1 MQKELVF
8 VGCFSGVS
16 KSNNPFKL
24 AYFYGDPDDRLKDRV
39 VGYNIFQFFIDK
51 ELYSS
56 VGALKPLQKV
66 NADVRFIGGQNVL
79 ISLK

>member
-8 VGCFSGVS
+8 VGCFNGVS
-16 KSNNPFKL
+16 KSNNSFTL
-24 AYFYGDPDDRLKDRV
+24 AYFYGVPDDKIRDRV
-39 VGYNIFQFFIDK
+39 TGYSNYQFFIDK
-51 ELYSS
+51 ELYP
-56 VGALKPLQKV
+56 VVTALKPLQKV